1 MNILVVLAL
10 TALAGNVSEQRVLK
24 ESSKGENWFLKG
36 GDFTGQHY
44 SPLNAVNTETVG
56 ELGLAWSAELPI
68 PDGVS
73 TTPIVVDGVI
83 YLSGAYSVVVAIDA
97 KTGKMLWQFDPNV
110 REAFVAGAML
120 SWPARVNRGVAVL
133 EGRVYLT
140 TADCRLIALDAASG
154 NEV

>member
-10 TALAGNVSEQRVLK
+10 TALAGNVSEERVLK

-44 SPLNAVNTETVG
+44 SPWNAVNTETVG

-73 TTPIVVDGVI
+73 TLTPAHQPSR
-83 YLSGAYSVVVAIDA
+83 Y
-97 KTGKMLWQFDPNV
+97 
-110 REAFVAGAML
+110 
-120 SWPARVNRGVAVL
+120 
-133 EGRVYLT
+133 
-140 TADCRLIALDAASG
+140 
-154 NEV
+154 